1 MPWGESHLYGACVTL
16 PLSLWKIR
24 RESGEGL
31 SGRRKVICYSG
42 ERQETFSVRYLFAIS
57 VCDLCRSFS
66 GEGGGEQGTGK
77 LAIVGKLSVMPSR

>member
-1 MPWGESHLYGACVTL
+1 M
-16 PLSLWKIR
+16 
-24 RESGEGL
+24 
-31 SGRRKVICYSG
+31 ICYSG